1 MRRSNLRGHRYILPL
16 FAAII
21 IGASGCGEA
30 NPGKFPE
37 PKYPGATRDGVTPL
51 IPLEDAKTAKLSTK
65 AKAALRATEKIDPR
79 GR

>member
-1 MRRSNLRGHRYILPL
+1 MRRSNLRRSRFLLPL
-16 FAAII
+16 LAAIT

-37 PKYPGATRDGVTPL
+37 PKYPGATRDGVTPV
-51 IPLEDAKTAKLSTK
+51 IPLNDAKAAKLSAK
-65 AKAALRATEKIDPR
+65 AKAAIKATEKIDPR